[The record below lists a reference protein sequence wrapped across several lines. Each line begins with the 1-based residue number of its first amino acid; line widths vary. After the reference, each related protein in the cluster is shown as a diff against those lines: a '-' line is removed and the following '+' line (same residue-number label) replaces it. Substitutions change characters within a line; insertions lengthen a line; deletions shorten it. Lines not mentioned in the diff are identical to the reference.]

1 MKVKGEVI
9 EIMKKSGFIYGQK
22 SFWTCFFLSFL
33 LCTATLHVQPASC
46 QLAGTIS
53 GRVTDSNTG
62 TGVAD
67 ATITAKGLS
76 QKSNTT
82 DIDGYYTISNLLP
95 GDYAVTATASGYAS
109 ESETAIVY
117 SEVTTPVN
125 FDLHM
130 LSIIG
135 KVYDAMTPNIG
146 IAQANVTADS
156 YSILTNLTGYYQL
169 VDMPAGDYEVT
180 AAAPGYASQSKQAT
194 VSLGTPDVVD
204 FAMEQVP
211 PGTIEGTITD
221 ASSGLQIDYAS
232 VFAYAS
238 AIEMSNQT
246 DQNGHYTIEELPAWP
261 SWNVEAYASGYIS
274 QSKIVA
280 VDSGVTVTVDFVLE
294 PFGAVDGVVT
304 DSSTGLPVAEAV
316 VRAGEYLNTTD
327 TNGYY
332 LLSDVVEETYTV
344 TAAAP
349 GYASQSEE
357 RKKVWA
363 GEVTTVNF
371 QLEPVPPGK
380 IIGNVTDIRT
390 GEQIAGATV
399 TANDYSN
406 TTDTNGNYV
415 ISNVPVWTYTVT
427 ALAPGYV
434 SNNVTRTVPP
444 AGNITANF
452 ELYPFT
458 RVYVEPYF
466 SSGKTSQNFTIK
478 VKISEARIT
487 YKWSFYLIW
496 NASLLNVTDIAEG
509 DFLKGSLGD
518 RPTSFNVV
526 TYQDAGYINVTCST
540 SLPDIDYGVNG
551 SGTLATI
558 TFLIE
563 AKGTCDL
570 KLYNVLLYDLD
581 GYPSL
586 PYAVRDGIF
595 KTRPA
600 SQHSTTAGTGGSRR
614 PLLTCDHYE

>member
-1 MKVKGEVI
+1 MNQCGLLHR
-9 EIMKKSGFIYGQK
+9 QK
-22 SFWTCFFLSFL
+22 SFWTCFFLSLL
-33 LCTATLHVQPASC
+33 LCTAILHVWPASS

-53 GRVTDSNTG
+53 GRVTDTNTG
-62 TGVAD
+62 MGIAD
-67 ATITAKGLS
+67 ATITAKGPL

-95 GDYAVTATASGYAS
+95 GDYTVTATASGYAS
-109 ESETAIVY
+109 ESKTATVY

-135 KVYDAMTPNIG
+135 KVYDAITPNIG
-146 IAQANVTADS
+146 IAQSNVTADS
-156 YSILTNLTGYYQL
+156 YSILANSTGYYQL
-169 VDMPAGDYEVT
+169 VDMPAGDYTVT
-180 AAAPGYASQSKQAT
+180 AAAPGYASQSKPAT

-211 PGTIEGTITD
+211 SGAIIGTITD
-221 ASSGLQIDYAS
+221 ASTALPIYYAS
-232 VFAYAS
+232 VIAYAP

-246 DQNGHYTIEELPAWP
+246 DQNGHYIIEEVPAWP
-261 SWNVEAYASGYIS
+261 SWNVEAYAMGYIS
-274 QSKIVA
+274 QPKIVA

-294 PFGAVDGVVT
+294 PFGAIDGVVT
-304 DSSTGLPVAEAV
+304 DSSSGLPIAEAV

-327 TNGYY
+327 MSGYY
-332 LLSDVVEETYTV
+332 LLSDVVEGTYTV

-349 GYASQSEE
+349 GYASQSKE
-357 RKKVWA
+357 RKKVLA

-380 IIGNVTDIRT
+380 IIGNVTDIIT

-399 TANDYSN
+399 TSNGYSN
-406 TTDTNGNYV
+406 TTDTNGDYV
-415 ISNVPVWTYTVT
+415 ISNVPAWTYTVT
-427 ALAPGYV
+427 ASASGYV
-434 SNNVTRTVPP
+434 SFNVTRTVSPD
-444 AGNITANF
+444 GNVTANF

-466 SSGKTSQNFTIK
+466 SSGNLGQNFTIK
-478 VKISEARIT
+478 VKVSEARIT
-487 YKWSFYLIW
+487 YKWRFYLIW
-496 NASLLNVTDIAEG
+496 NASLLNVTDFEEG
-509 DFLKGSLGD
+509 DFLKGSLGN

-526 TYQDAGYINVTCST
+526 THQDEGYIDVTCST
-540 SLPDIDYGVNG
+540 SIPDVDHGVNG

-570 KLYNVLLYDLD
+570 TLYNVVLYDPD
-581 GYPSL
+581 GYPLL
-586 PYAVRDGIF
+586 PYEVRDGIF
-595 KTRPA
+595 KTRPV
-600 SQHSTTAGTGGSRR
+600 SQYSITTETGGSMR
-614 PLLTCDHYE
+614 PLLVCGHYD

>member
-1 MKVKGEVI
+1 MKQCGLLHR
-9 EIMKKSGFIYGQK
+9 QK
-22 SFWTCFFLSFL
+22 SFWTCFFLSLL
-33 LCTATLHVQPASC
+33 LCTAILHVRPASC
-46 QLAGTIS
+46 QLAGIIS
-53 GRVTDSNTG
+53 GRVTDTNTG
-62 TGVAD
+62 MGIAD
-67 ATITAKGLS
+67 ATITTKGPL

-95 GDYAVTATASGYAS
+95 GDYTVTATASGYAS
-109 ESETAIVY
+109 ESKTATVY

-135 KVYDAMTPNIG
+135 IVYDAITPNIG

-156 YSILTNLTGYYQL
+156 YSILANSTGYYQL
-169 VDMPAGDYEVT
+169 VDMPAGDYTVT
-180 AAAPGYASQSKQAT
+180 AAAPGYASQSKPAT

-211 PGTIEGTITD
+211 SGAIEGTITD
-221 ASSGLQIDYAS
+221 ASTALPIDYAS
-232 VFAYAS
+232 VIAYAP

-246 DQNGHYTIEELPAWP
+246 EQNGQYLIEDVPAWP
-261 SWNVEAYASGYIS
+261 SWNVEAYAPGYIS

-304 DSSTGLPVAEAV
+304 SSSTGLPIAEAV
-316 VRAGEYLNTTD
+316 VRTGEYLNTTD
-327 TNGYY
+327 MSGYY
-332 LLSDVVEETYTV
+332 LLSDVVEGTYTV

-349 GYASQSEE
+349 GYASESKE
-357 RKKVWA
+357 RVKVLA
-363 GEVTTVNF
+363 GDTTIVNF

-399 TANDYSN
+399 TANGYSN
-406 TTDTNGNYV
+406 TTDTNGDYV
-415 ISNVPVWTYTVT
+415 ISNVPAWTYTVT
-427 ALAPGYV
+427 ASALGYV
-434 SNNVTRTVPP
+434 SFNVTRTVSPD
-444 AGNITANF
+444 GNVTANF

-466 SSGKTSQNFTIK
+466 SSGNLGQNFTIK
-478 VKISEARIT
+478 VKVSEARIT
-487 YKWSFYLIW
+487 YKWRFYLIW
-496 NASLLNVTDIAEG
+496 NASLLNVTDVAEG
-509 DFLKGSLGD
+509 DFLKGPLRD

-526 TYQDAGYINVTCST
+526 THQDEGYIDVTCLT
-540 SLPDIDYGVNG
+540 SLPDVDHGVNG

-570 KLYNVLLYDLD
+570 TLYNVVLYDPD
-581 GYPSL
+581 GYPLL
-586 PYAVRDGIF
+586 PYEVRDGIF

-600 SQHSTTAGTGGSRR
+600 SQSYITTGTGGSTR
-614 PLLTCDHYE
+614 PLLVCGHYE